1 MAKKKVTETEEAP
14 RRSKRS
20 REPVEPAADA
30 SAKKSKNEPAKK
42 GKGASKGGKK
52 TGDED
57 EAAAALTA
65 IKKVSGEYD
74 IVPYSIQ
81 VQVLCFF
88 QASSSWH
95 IILSRFRVETRSR
108 LSL

>member
-65 IKKVSGEYD
+65 IKKVSGEYRTQFKFKSS
-74 IVPYSIQ
+74 VVLFSIIFIMAHHL
-81 VQVLCFF
+81 VTF
-88 QASSSWH
+88 SS
-95 IILSRFRVETRSR
+95 
-108 LSL
+108 